1 MQYCWS
7 LAATS
12 SMRFPRFL
20 FGAVLVT
27 ALSSGAQAVDIPLA
41 TLLQDE
47 LDQQFLLQVN
57 YEQTSVGFN
66 TSRSRIVTFR
76 REGAVLQMLDA
87 WKARDSDGLRVLAT
101 IPICDETRTALEVDL
116 NEGFDRVFQEQDRT
130 GEDYYGRI
138 ARRERNAFPLVAR
151 QAVSVSY
158 HDATVVFDQAAR
170 TVDGNAVLVHYYLS
184 PYRPRRD
191 FQPFEMKDLRRFGFF
206 ETYPQWRSG
215 AWVLYAT
222 KFDIHSPIVF
232 ALSSDIPERYRS
244 AVRDGVLYWNQ
255 AFGRSVLQVIDA
267 PPGVRAP
274 NPDYNVIQWVT
285 SGAFKSTAYIQS
297 DPFTGQILH
306 AHIFILPESI
316 ADGDLAQQ
324 NDQLRYLAAHEV
336 GHALG
341 LRHNFAPGGAT
352 TVMDY
357 FKLPGTLQIGRDIRT
372 GAPALPYDR
381 AIMQHV
387 YLGAPLDTH
396 RLPPFC
402 TDSQQGCFPF
412 GSAPK
417 RSDERALPSDEK
429 P

>member
-1 MQYCWS
+1 
-7 LAATS
+7 
-12 SMRFPRFL
+12 MRFLRFL
-20 FGAVLVT
+20 LGALLVT
-27 ALSSGAQAVDIPLA
+27 ALSSGARAVDIPLA
-41 TLLQDE
+41 TLLRAE
-47 LDQQFLLQVN
+47 LGQHFLLQVS
-57 YEQTSVGFN
+57 YEQTIAGFN
-66 TSRSRIVTFR
+66 TSRSRVVTFR
-76 REGAVLQMLDA
+76 RENAVLQMLDA
-87 WKARDSDGLRVLAT
+87 SNARDSESVRVLAT
-101 IPICDETRTALEVDL
+101 IPIRDETRGALEVDL
-116 NEGFDRVFQEQDRT
+116 NEGFDRVFQEEDRT

-138 ARRERNAFPLVAR
+138 GTYDRNAFRLVAR
-151 QAVSVSY
+151 KAVSVSY

-170 TVDGNAVLVHYYLS
+170 TADGHPVLVHYYLS

-191 FQPFEMKDLRRFGFF
+191 FRPFEMKDLRRFGFF
-206 ETYPQWRSG
+206 ETYPQWRAG
-215 AWVLYAT
+215 AWVLYAM
-222 KFDIHSPIVF
+222 KFDIHAPIVF

-255 AFGRSVLQVIDA
+255 ALGRSVLQVIDA

-285 SGAFKSTAYIQS
+285 SGAFMSTSYIQS

-306 AHIFILPESI
+306 AHIFILPETM
-316 ADGDLAQQ
+316 ADGDLEQQ

-357 FKLPGTLQIGRDIRT
+357 FKLPRILRIGRAIRT

-387 YLGAPLDTH
+387 YLGAPLDAH

-402 TDSQQGCFPF
+402 TDSQEGCFPF
-412 GSAPK
+412 RSAPK
-417 RSDERALPSDEK
+417 LSDERPLPSDE
-429 P
+429 